1 VDIEGASMED
11 AKHLYLD
18 LMKRALTYLI
28 YGQEEFKPAQ
38 RPRDL
43 VRRLIFDALIKRDI
57 VPMRHLPVNLENR
70 IEGRDW
76 PAVGLTMIGMKRL
89 NQLQECVE
97 DVLEHNVP
105 GDFIEA
111 GTWRGGAAI
120 FLRALLKAHR
130 VEDRSVWV
138 ADSFEGLPSPDV
150 DKYPADAGDY
160 DFTSPVLAVPLEQ
173 VKLNFARFGL
183 LDDHVQFVKGWFR
196 DSLPKLR
203 DKQWSVIRLDG
214 DMYESTMDGLQFLYP
229 KLSIGGYVIIDDY
242 GGLECCRNAVH
253 DFRNTF
259 DITEEI
265 QEIDW
270 TGVYWRRSQ

>member
-1 VDIEGASMED
+1 MED

-97 DVLEHNVP
+97 DVCLH
-105 GDFIEA
+105 I
-111 GTWRGGAAI
+111 
-120 FLRALLKAHR
+120 
-130 VEDRSVWV
+130 
-138 ADSFEGLPSPDV
+138 
-150 DKYPADAGDY
+150 
-160 DFTSPVLAVPLEQ
+160 TSPEISLRQEPGEVVPPSSC
-173 VKLNFARFGL
+173 A
-183 LDDHVQFVKGWFR
+183 H
-196 DSLPKLR
+196 S
-203 DKQWSVIRLDG
+203 
-214 DMYESTMDGLQFLYP
+214 
-229 KLSIGGYVIIDDY
+229 
-242 GGLECCRNAVH
+242 
-253 DFRNTF
+253 
-259 DITEEI
+259 
-265 QEIDW
+265 
-270 TGVYWRRSQ
+270 